1 MVEFAER
8 EKKKENR
15 TGIPTQLKERME
27 QRTGLSFDDVRVHYN
42 SDLPERLGAL
52 AYTQGNQVEI
62 GPGQESHLPHE
73 LGHVVQQKLGLVRA
87 NAMHPRGV
95 AMNTDEGLER
105 QADEI
110 GAGKKIENTPAGNA
124 STGII
129 QRYRIIKDY
138 IFAQAPS
145 PEKESMVMVKNGEP
159 ASVYFEETVDE
170 VESLKSL
177 GIKKTSNFIS
187 FPNSKEPNKERK
199 FFRFAQSQIENI
211 GNGKGAQPTRKF
223 IIEKGRAKGLIKQQN
238 DILGELLNCA
248 IELQGNELSDGVK
261 ELSHKVFEITN
272 KYITRYQNK
281 KDKKEHI
288 AMSSLGYDIF
298 LDMYALQNIAKQ
310 LEAISLIDR
319 DYALK
324 IVIEDLTYRK
334 KQVEEEFNS
343 VQYRPILPTECGR
356 SSDVRYML
364 SGSPNA
370 RLEINKSNWQDS
382 DRESVILWANH
393 YATRILLPG

>member
-8 EKKKENR
+8 EKKKENH
-15 TGIPTQLKERME
+15 TGIPIQLKERME

-110 GAGKKIENTPAGNA
+110 GAGKRIENTPAGNA
-124 STGII
+124 GTGII

-159 ASVYFEETVDE
+159 ASVYFEETVNE

-177 GIKKTSNFIS
+177 GIKKPVISYHFRIPKNRIKNVNFS
-187 FPNSKEPNKERK
+187 VLHR
-199 FFRFAQSQIENI
+199 
-211 GNGKGAQPTRKF
+211 
-223 IIEKGRAKGLIKQQN
+223 
-238 DILGELLNCA
+238 
-248 IELQGNELSDGVK
+248 VK
-261 ELSHKVFEITN
+261 
-272 KYITRYQNK
+272 
-281 KDKKEHI
+281 
-288 AMSSLGYDIF
+288 
-298 LDMYALQNIAKQ
+298 
-310 LEAISLIDR
+310 
-319 DYALK
+319 
-324 IVIEDLTYRK
+324 
-334 KQVEEEFNS
+334 
-343 VQYRPILPTECGR
+343 
-356 SSDVRYML
+356 
-364 SGSPNA
+364 
-370 RLEINKSNWQDS
+370 
-382 DRESVILWANH
+382 
-393 YATRILLPG
+393 